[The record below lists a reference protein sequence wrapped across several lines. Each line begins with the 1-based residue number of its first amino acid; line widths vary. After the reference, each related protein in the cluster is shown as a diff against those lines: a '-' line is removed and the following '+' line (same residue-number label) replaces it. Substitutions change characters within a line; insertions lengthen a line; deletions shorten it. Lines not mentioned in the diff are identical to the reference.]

1 MEFTNRQLIIMH
13 HLAQGNTV
21 TAQELALSSNVSIR
35 TIKKEIQI
43 LREIL
48 KSYQIEVSSIPGHG
62 YRLNPL
68 DEDQEEKIF
77 ENIGSISLIRR
88 MNSFSRNNSERVSY
102 LIRTLLEA
110 SDYLKIE
117 DLAERMFVS
126 RTTIHND
133 LKDVRLQLRR
143 FQLELKS
150 RPAYGLKLTGSEFN
164 LRLAFAEYFFHNT
177 LSLVESK
184 EKEPFILNKD
194 TLFKTEEIVKESCFK
209 VNILLS
215 DFSLQNIAVHILIL
229 FKRRREG
236 HRIDIHKTTDSL
248 LLPLAQTIANA
259 VSTLLNED
267 VLEKPELLYLA
278 IHLDSKQII
287 AHSGKTDAQDEA
299 LIYDIFTE
307 IDNNFAINF
316 LDNHE
321 LFRYLLLHI
330 PQMIKRIQNGLT
342 IRNPLIH
349 RNLREFLFAAK
360 VTISA
365 VSVIEANY
373 PDISINLDE
382 FGYLL
387 LYFQGALMTRRHQQ
401 TLNIGFIGGN
411 GRSETIVYGQTLRE
425 YFKNDHITVSVYGSL
440 QEITQDLDIGVS
452 MAKMSIPQAREVVA
466 IEDGNYLT
474 HIEQKIKQFDLAEAD
489 LDHYLKPQYVIYN
502 LRGNN
507 KEQVLHNLTDTM
519 NTMNLLKPHYDS
531 NPFATHEIGHNLV
544 HLQDLKKHVDR
555 ALCFVAVLEKPIIW
569 DKSEVHVLFLI
580 KTKRDGDHDLFYL
593 CDRFSKWSMDRF
605 KVQQLIEG
613 QSFDDFKQALLSS

>member
-88 MNSFSRNNSERVSY
+88 MNSFSRNNSERVSF
-102 LIRTLLEA
+102 LIRTLLQA

-184 EKEPFILNKD
+184 EKEPFILSKE

-209 VNILLS
+209 ANILLS

-248 LLPLAQTIANA
+248 LLPLARTIANA

-321 LFRYLLLHI
+321 LFRYLLLH
-330 PQMIKRIQNGLT
+330 
-342 IRNPLIH
+342 
-349 RNLREFLFAAK
+349 
-360 VTISA
+360 
-365 VSVIEANY
+365 
-373 PDISINLDE
+373 
-382 FGYLL
+382 
-387 LYFQGALMTRRHQQ
+387 
-401 TLNIGFIGGN
+401 
-411 GRSETIVYGQTLRE
+411 
-425 YFKNDHITVSVYGSL
+425 
-440 QEITQDLDIGVS
+440 
-452 MAKMSIPQAREVVA
+452 
-466 IEDGNYLT
+466 
-474 HIEQKIKQFDLAEAD
+474 
-489 LDHYLKPQYVIYN
+489 
-502 LRGNN
+502 
-507 KEQVLHNLTDTM
+507 
-519 NTMNLLKPHYDS
+519 
-531 NPFATHEIGHNLV
+531 
-544 HLQDLKKHVDR
+544 
-555 ALCFVAVLEKPIIW
+555 
-569 DKSEVHVLFLI
+569 
-580 KTKRDGDHDLFYL
+580 
-593 CDRFSKWSMDRF
+593 
-605 KVQQLIEG
+605 
-613 QSFDDFKQALLSS
+613 